1 MLFQKKAILPVLVLV
16 GALLGLSGAANA
28 ATFTLDQ
35 LVNGGSFV
43 SDDGTLT
50 FSDFKVTKTKRLS
63 GNLADYTVT
72 VLGDGFMLSSGEFT
86 ANTGGLRKF
95 DLSYKVTANQGA
107 ITGASM
113 DSVGSSTSG
122 KVKIEKDIEDL
133 LSDEG
138 TFLLN
143 LIRSGSSI
151 LSDSDS
157 FSAPGVVSFDVEE
170 QIRIKKVSSLTS
182 VSNHYTVVPEPV
194 ELSLLAAGLAGL
206 TWLGRRRSASRV

>member
-1 MLFQKKAILPVLVLV
+1 MLLQKKAILPVLV
-16 GALLGLSGAANA
+16 GAILLLSGAANA

-35 LVNGGSFV
+35 LVNGGTFV
-43 SDDGTLT
+43 SEDGTLT
-50 FSDFKVTKTKRLS
+50 FSNFQVTKTKRLS
-63 GNLADYTVT
+63 GNLALYTVT
-72 VLGDGFMLSSGEFT
+72 VLGDGFMLSSSEFS
-86 ANTGGLRKF
+86 ANTGGLRKL
-95 DLSYKVTANQGA
+95 DLSYRVTANQGA

-122 KVKIEKDIEDL
+122 KVKIEKDIDAL

-138 TFLLN
+138 TFLIN

-157 FSAPGVVSFDVEE
+157 FPAPGVVSFDVDE

-182 VSNHYTVVPEPV
+182 VSNHYTVVPEPA

-206 TWLGRRRSASRV
+206 TWLGRRRSANRV

>member
-1 MLFQKKAILPVLVLV
+1 MLFRLKAILPVLVA
-16 GALLGLSGAANA
+16 ALLLSSGAANA
-28 ATFTLDQ
+28 ATYTLDQ
-35 LVNGGSFV
+35 LVSGTTFV
-43 SDDGTLT
+43 SDDGSLT

-72 VLGDGFMLSSGEFT
+72 ALGDGFMLTSSEFT
-86 ANTGGLRKF
+86 ANSGGLRKF
-95 DLSYKVTANQGA
+95 DLSYKVTANRGA

-113 DSVGSSTSG
+113 DSAGSSTTG
-122 KVKIEKDIEDL
+122 RVKIEKDIEDL

-143 LIRSGSSI
+143 AIRSGGSI
-151 LSDSDS
+151 LSDSDT
-157 FSAPGVVSFDVEE
+157 FSPGVVSFDVEE

-182 VSNHYTVVPEPV
+182 VSNHYTAVPEPR

-206 TWLGRRRSASRV
+206 AWLGRRRSPGRA

>member
-1 MLFQKKAILPVLVLV
+1 MLFKKKAILPVLA
-16 GALLGLSGAANA
+16 GAFLLLSGAANA

-35 LVNGGSFV
+35 LVNGGTFV

-50 FSDFKVTKTKRLS
+50 FSNFQVTKTKRLS

-72 VLGDGFMLSSGEFT
+72 VLGDGFMLTSGEFT

-113 DSVGSSTSG
+113 DSVGNSTSG
-122 KVKIEKDIEDL
+122 KMKIEKDIEDL

-138 TFLLN
+138 TFLIN

-151 LSDSDS
+151 LSDSDT
-157 FSAPGVVSFDVEE
+157 FSAPGVVSFDVVE

-182 VSNHYTVVPEPV
+182 VSNHYTVVPEPGA
-194 ELSLLAAGLAGL
+194 LSLLGTGLAGL
-206 TWLGRRRSASRV
+206 AWLGRRRSANRV

>member
-1 MLFQKKAILPVLVLV
+1 MLLQKKAILPVLV
-16 GALLGLSGAANA
+16 GAILLLSGAANA

-35 LVNGGSFV
+35 LVNGGTFV
-43 SDDGTLT
+43 SEDGTLT
-50 FSDFKVTKTKRLS
+50 FSNFQVTKTKRLS
-63 GNLADYTVT
+63 GNLALYTVT
-72 VLGDGFMLSSGEFT
+72 VPGDGFMLSSGEFT
-86 ANTGGLRKF
+86 ANTGGLRKL
-95 DLSYKVTANQGA
+95 DLSYRVTANQGA

-122 KVKIEKDIEDL
+122 KVKIEKDIDAL

-138 TFLLN
+138 TFLIN

-157 FSAPGVVSFDVEE
+157 FPAPGVVSFDVDE

-182 VSNHYTVVPEPV
+182 VSNHYTVVPEPA

-206 TWLGRRRSASRV
+206 TWLGRRRSANRV

>member
-1 MLFQKKAILPVLVLV
+1 MLLRKKAILAVLS
-16 GALLGLSGAANA
+16 GALLLLLSGAANA
-28 ATFTLDQ
+28 ATFTLAQ

-43 SDDGTLT
+43 SDDGLLT

-72 VLGDGFMLSSGEFT
+72 VLGDGFMLTSSEFT

-95 DLSYKVTANQGA
+95 DLSYKVTANQGV
-107 ITGASM
+107 ITDASM
-113 DSVGSSTSG
+113 DSVGSSTTG
-122 KVKIEKDIEDL
+122 KIKIEKDIEDL

-157 FSAPGVVSFDVEE
+157 FSAPGVVSFDVDE
-170 QIRIKKVSSLTS
+170 QIRIKKISSLTS
-182 VSNHYTVVPEPV
+182 VSNHYTVVPEPA
-194 ELSLLAAGLAGL
+194 ELSLLTAGLAGL
-206 TWLGRRRSASRV
+206 TWLGRRRSANRV

>member
-1 MLFQKKAILPVLVLV
+1 MLMKAILPVLG
-16 GALLGLSGAANA
+16 GALLLFSGAANA

-35 LVNGGSFV
+35 LVSGGSFV

-50 FSDFKVTKTKRLS
+50 FSDFKVTRTKRLS

-113 DSVGSSTSG
+113 DSVGSSTTG
-122 KVKIEKDIEDL
+122 KMKIEKDIEDL

-138 TFLLN
+138 TFLIN

-157 FSAPGVVSFDVEE
+157 FSPGVVSFDVEE
-170 QIRIKKVSSLTS
+170 QIRIKKVSTLTS
-182 VSNHYTVVPEPV
+182 VSNHYTAVPEPG
-194 ELSLLAAGLAGL
+194 ELSLLAAGLTGL
-206 TWLGRRRSASRV
+206 AWLGRRRSAPRS

>member
-1 MLFQKKAILPVLVLV
+1 MLLQKKAILPVLV
-16 GALLGLSGAANA
+16 GAILLLSGAANA

-35 LVNGGSFV
+35 LVNGGTFV
-43 SDDGTLT
+43 SEDGTLT
-50 FSDFKVTKTKRLS
+50 FSNFQVTKTKRLS
-63 GNLADYTVT
+63 GNLALYTVT
-72 VLGDGFMLSSGEFT
+72 VLGDGFMLSSSEFT
-86 ANTGGLRKF
+86 ANTGGLRKL

-122 KVKIEKDIEDL
+122 KVKIEKDIDAL

-138 TFLLN
+138 TFLIN

-157 FSAPGVVSFDVEE
+157 FSPGVVSFDVDE

-182 VSNHYTVVPEPV
+182 VSNHYTVVPEPA

-206 TWLGRRRSASRV
+206 TWLGRRRSSNRV